1 MTSVVLRDFV
11 ELARVAARGA
21 VELVGATAIE
31 ILQWGFAEFGPGLAI
46 SASMQ
51 DTVLAHLA
59 ATVSPGVD
67 VIFLD
72 TGYHFVETLGTA
84 DAVEAVYDVTLRR
97 IRPELTVLEQ
107 DARYGARLHD
117 RNPDLCCAMRKV
129 APLNSALEGYEAW
142 ATGVRRAE
150 SAARANTRVIDFDSR
165 RGKVKLAP
173 LAEWTDSDVE
183 DYAAANGVLMNP
195 LLQLGY
201 PSIGCEPC
209 TAAVVPGQDARAG
222 RWSGSTKTE
231 CGLHT

>member
-1 MTSVVLRDFV
+1 MTGVLLRPPAELEKIARRGIV
-11 ELARVAARGA
+11 EL
-21 VELVGATAIE
+21 EGATAAQ
-31 ILQWGFAEFGPGLAI
+31 ILEWGVAAFGRGLAV

-59 ATVSPGVD
+59 SKVSPGID

-84 DAVEAVYDVTLRR
+84 DAVGAVYDVTLRR
-97 IRPELTVLEQ
+97 VRPELTVAEQ
-107 DARYGARLHD
+107 DARYGPQLHD
-117 RNPDLCCAMRKV
+117 RDPNRCCVMRKV
-129 APLNSALEGYEAW
+129 APLTKALQGYEAW

-150 SAARANTRVIDFDSR
+150 SPSRAHTAVISFDPR
-165 RGKVKLAP
+165 KGKVAFAP
-173 LAEWTDSDVE
+173 LASWTDVE
-183 DYAAANGVLMNP
+183 VGAYARAHGVLMNP

-209 TAAVVPGQDARAG
+209 TATVAPGQGTRAG

-231 CGLHT
+231 CGLHL

>member
-1 MTSVVLRDFV
+1 MTGVLRRPPAELEKIARRGVV
-11 ELARVAARGA
+11 EL
-21 VELVGATAIE
+21 EGATAAQ
-31 ILQWGFAEFGPGLAI
+31 ILEWGVAEFGRGLAV

-59 ATVSPGVD
+59 SEVSPGID

-84 DAVEAVYDVTLRR
+84 DAVGAVYDVTLRR
-97 IRPELTVLEQ
+97 IRPELTVAEQ
-107 DARYGARLHD
+107 DARYGPQLYD
-117 RNPDLCCAMRKV
+117 RDPDRCCAMRKV
-129 APLNSALEGYEAW
+129 APLNKALQGYDAW

-150 SAARANTRVIDFDSR
+150 SPSRALTPVISFDPR
-165 RGKVKLAP
+165 KGKVAFAP
-173 LAEWTDSDVE
+173 LASWTDVE
-183 DYAAANGVLMNP
+183 VDAYARAHGVLMNP

-209 TAAVVPGQDARAG
+209 TATVAPGQDTRAG

-231 CGLHT
+231 CGLHL

>member
-1 MTSVVLRDFV
+1 MTSVLVRPAAELEVVALRGAA
-11 ELARVAARGA
+11 ELA
-21 VELVGATAIE
+21 GATAAE
-31 ILQWGFAEFGPGLAI
+31 ILTWGVLEFGPRLAV

-59 ATVSPGVD
+59 STVSPGVD

-97 IRPELTVLEQ
+97 ILPELTVAEQ
-107 DARYGARLHD
+107 DAKYGPKLHD
-117 RNPDLCCAMRKV
+117 RDPDACCAMRKV
-129 APLNSALEGYEAW
+129 APLNRALQGYEAW
-142 ATGVRRAE
+142 ATGVRRSE
-150 SAARANTRVIDFDSR
+150 SPSRAHTPVIAFDPR
-165 RGKVKLAP
+165 KGKVKFAP
-173 LAEWTDSDVE
+173 LATWTDADVQA
-183 DYAAANGVLMNP
+183 YADANGVLMNP

-231 CGLHT
+231 CGLHL